1 MEHSN
6 QTSPLRFILLGLSNV
21 PHLQLICFFAF
32 LTMYMITVLGNMLL
46 IFVVTMTPA
55 LHTPM
60 YFFLSNLSVIDIS
73 FSCAIV
79 PKILVNTLSTDR
91 SISYYECAI
100 QMYIHLV
107 LGATESMLLAVMA
120 YDRFVAICRPLHYR
134 VVMNSKFCICL
145 VVLSWS
151 VGFMNS
157 LVLVLP
163 TLKLPFCGSNH
174 VNHFF
179 CEIPPLLKIS
189 CTDTRLNETL
199 LYISAGTIVMCLFL
213 FILISYIHII
223 TTILK
228 MNSLTERHKV
238 FSTCASHLT
247 VVSLYYWTIMFIYLR
262 PHSTYYQNTDKIVS
276 LLYTAVTPMLNP
288 FIYSMRNKDFKGS
301 IANLNKQVALKNLLC
316 FDHRN

>member
-6 QTSPLRFILLGLSNV
+6 QTAPVRFILLGLSNV
-21 PHLQLICFFAF
+21 PHLQFICFFAF
-32 LTMYMITVLGNMLL
+32 LLMFMVTVLGNILL
-46 IFVVTMTPA
+46 IIVVTMTPT

-73 FSCAIV
+73 FSCTIV
-79 PKILVNTLSTDR
+79 PKILVNTLSVDK
-91 SISYYECAI
+91 SISFIECAI

-120 YDRFVAICRPLHYR
+120 YDRFVAICRPLHYKTI
-134 VVMNSKFCICL
+134 MNCKFCVCL
-145 VVLSWS
+145 VAMGWT

-157 LVLVLP
+157 LILVVP
-163 TLKLPFCGSNH
+163 TLNLPFCGSNH

-179 CEIPPLLKIS
+179 CEIPPLLQIS
-189 CTDTRLNETL
+189 CTDTRLNEAL
-199 LYISAGTIVMCLFL
+199 LYISAGTIVMCFFL
-213 FILISYIHII
+213 FILISYVHII

-228 MNSLTERHKV
+228 IHSMTGSYKV

-247 VVSLYYWTIMFIYLR
+247 VVTLYYGTIMFIYLR
-262 PHSTYYQNTDKIVS
+262 PHSTYYQDTDKIVS
-276 LLYTAVTPMLNP
+276 LLYTTVTPMLNP

-301 IANLNKQVALKNLLC
+301 INNLNKQVNLQNLFC
-316 FDHRN
+316 LDGQI